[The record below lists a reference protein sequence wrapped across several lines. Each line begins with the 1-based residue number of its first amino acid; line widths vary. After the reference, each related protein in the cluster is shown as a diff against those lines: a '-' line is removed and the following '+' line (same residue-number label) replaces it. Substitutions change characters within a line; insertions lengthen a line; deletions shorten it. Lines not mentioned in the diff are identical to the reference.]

1 MVPTPLSAPL
11 LNWYGCFPALH
22 VPNAVCKEVEV
33 SQSSHVGSQ
42 EETSWREHF
51 GIQPSVS
58 NVMAS
63 LLNTYGT
70 EGPSK
75 PQVSAP
81 ELQSSQQQSNSY
93 CMETSN
99 SWMQS
104 ECQFEFRAPSE
115 LIGLEYLLKGFP
127 FLFSSATLAL
137 CFSPSGNHLACL
149 WMNWLRVANSL
160 LHCREKLS
168 EKLSAKHPDS
178 QLMQNSQH
186 QWSDHFLISVRLHVS
201 VRLFIWISAGSICN
215 LFRALYH
222 KFVDKVVQTNTPHS
236 FLLLLVLFYIHWQY
250 ILRFI
255 LWA

>member
-1 MVPTPLSAPL
+1 
-11 LNWYGCFPALH
+11 
-22 VPNAVCKEVEV
+22 
-33 SQSSHVGSQ
+33 
-42 EETSWREHF
+42 
-51 GIQPSVS
+51 
-58 NVMAS
+58 MAS
-63 LLNTYGT
+63 LWARMGLRDHPSHRCLLLSFSLPSSRATLTAWKLAIHGCKVNVSLDLELPLNLLDLSIYL
-70 EGPSK
+70 K
-75 PQVSAP
+75 
-81 ELQSSQQQSNSY
+81 SSH
-93 CMETSN
+93 
-99 SWMQS
+99 
-104 ECQFEFRAPSE
+104 
-115 LIGLEYLLKGFP
+115 

-168 EKLSAKHPDS
+168 EKLPAKHPDS
-178 QLMQNSQH
+178 QPMQNSQH

-222 KFVDKVVQTNTPHS
+222 KFVDKVVQTNTLHS
-236 FLLLLVLFYIHWQY
+236 FLLLLVLFYIYWQY